1 MKKITF
7 LMLCNLFLMTQIY
20 ANESVGSEVSHV
32 IGGAIMAGGITA
44 AVERYY
50 PEHRDS
56 RSMIGFKVSSA
67 AAIALQVIE
76 YATNGNAKGQLLDA
90 ASHIAGSAFGAWVT
104 DKYILTPV
112 VKNTSNNGRYIGVA
126 FEYSF

>member
-1 MKKITF
+1 MSQ
-7 LMLCNLFLMTQIY
+7 LY
-20 ANESVGSEVSHV
+20 ANESVSSEVSHV
-32 IGGAIMAGGITA
+32 IGGAFMAGGIMVS
-44 AVERYY
+44 VERYY

-56 RSMIGFKVSSA
+56 RSMIGFKISSA
-67 AAIALQVIE
+67 TVIALQVIE

-112 VKNTSNNGRYIGVA
+112 VKNTANYGRYIGGA
-126 FEYSF
+126 FQYSF